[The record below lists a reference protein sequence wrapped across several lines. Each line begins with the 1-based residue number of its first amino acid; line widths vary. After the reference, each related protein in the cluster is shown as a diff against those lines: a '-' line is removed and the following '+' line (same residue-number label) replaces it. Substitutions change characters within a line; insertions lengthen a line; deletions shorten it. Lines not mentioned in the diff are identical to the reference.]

1 MNDMSGNKIFFQT
14 NKIKP
19 YEKDDVDFSKL
30 SDIRCGKI
38 VCTQEEFESLL
49 FDVVIEAKMVGMD
62 IQESRDGY
70 ADESNMEEAINK
82 LKGRIVWES

>member
-1 MNDMSGNKIFFQT
+1 MSMLDNKIFFQT
-14 NKIKP
+14 NKTKP
-19 YEKDDVDFSKL
+19 YEKDEVDFSKL
-30 SDIRCGKI
+30 SDMRCGKI

-62 IQESRDGY
+62 IQESKDGY

-82 LKGRIVWES
+82 LKEKIIWES

>member
-1 MNDMSGNKIFFQT
+1 MSGNKIFFQT

-19 YEKDDVDFSKL
+19 YEKDEVDFSKL
-30 SDIRCGKI
+30 SGMRCGNI

-70 ADESNMEEAINK
+70 ADESSMEAAINK
-82 LKGRIVWES
+82 LKEKIIWES

>member
-1 MNDMSGNKIFFQT
+1 MGRVI
-14 NKIKP
+14 
-19 YEKDDVDFSKL
+19 
-30 SDIRCGKI
+30 
-38 VCTQEEFESLL
+38 CTQEEFESLL

-82 LKGRIVWES
+82 LKGKIVWES

>member
-1 MNDMSGNKIFFQT
+1 MSDNRIFFQT

-19 YEKDDVDFSKL
+19 YEKDEVDFSKL
-30 SDIRCGKI
+30 SDMRCGKI

-70 ADESNMEEAINK
+70 ADESSMEEAINK
-82 LKGRIVWES
+82 LKEKIIWES